1 MTSVNPANNNAATS
15 FFYKT
20 TSKSKPIEV
29 NLQNDKI
36 KNAQD
41 QFTSRIQKKL
51 THAAE
56 GGGKTYS
63 FKNRFAKLNQTET
76 ATKPAPTA
84 STPTAN
90 GANAISQHDA
100 AKAQAKA
107 PAITPE
113 NALSEAAQA
122 KAHARAKT
130 TSRPSVPV
138 ETTPPATSSALKEAA
153 AEKKAAFTNAA
164 VTGVTETAVEEGE
177 DRLFTYDD
185 LTSARDLIGAR
196 TGEENYHV
204 EYDLD
209 EDGEI
214 TFNDLVAMLFKYDSS
229 SDPS

>member
-41 QFTSRIQKKL
+41 QFTSRIKKKKKH

-138 ETTPPATSSALKEAA
+138 ETTPPE
-153 AEKKAAFTNAA
+153 
-164 VTGVTETAVEEGE
+164 
-177 DRLFTYDD
+177 
-185 LTSARDLIGAR
+185 IGRA
-196 TGEENYHV
+196 HV
-204 EYDLD
+204 
-209 EDGEI
+209 
-214 TFNDLVAMLFKYDSS
+214 
-229 SDPS
+229 